1 MPRKSITLFAMLM
14 ATIVLFPGCKKE
26 KTAELAATQVAS
38 GMLCFNSPEDF
49 FETQQKVLA
58 MSETERREWELQQGF
73 ESYATKCNELF
84 EAFEAKGI
92 ESDEDI
98 YNFVKENPD
107 YFYIHVEDGEEYL
120 ISYLEYTPYYNI
132 VDENRMFQIGREIY
146 KIFDEGI
153 IRTSV
158 DKKTDLTK
166 IRSFYES
173 KQNDFAYYE
182 NHVFDSQEDL
192 RYEDDGCDCHTFE
205 TIARKTNGN
214 NRTYVRFYID
224 CANPDILGWGIINY
238 MMKIRP
244 YKRTLGVWYW
254 CRRTISYDINYCVLD
269 DEEIGGKV
277 SGTKSG
283 GVVDLCLHS
292 CYGNLNASAFLS
304 LTGFAS
310 TPNARRDITCPN
322 LWPPR

>member
-1 MPRKSITLFAMLM
+1 MSRKNITLFAMLM

-254 CRRTISYDINYCVLD
+254 CRRTISYDIN
-269 DEEIGGKV
+269 
-277 SGTKSG
+277 
-283 GVVDLCLHS
+283 
-292 CYGNLNASAFLS
+292 
-304 LTGFAS
+304 
-310 TPNARRDITCPN
+310 
-322 LWPPR
+322 

>member
-107 YFYIHVEDGEEYL
+107 YFYIFIDEDGEEYL
-120 ISYLEYTPYYNI
+120 KSYLEDTYYNNLAN
-132 VDENRMFQIGREIY
+132 ENRMLRIGESIY
-146 KIFDEGI
+146 KVFDEGI

-158 DKKTDLTK
+158 EDQTNLLQVS
-166 IRSFYES
+166 SFYGS
-173 KQNDFAYYE
+173 RHDGFSYYE
-182 NHVFDSQEDL
+182 NHITDSQLDFCHE
-192 RYEDDGCDCHTFE
+192 DGCNCNTIE
-205 TIARKTNGN
+205 TIVRKTNGN
-214 NRTYVRFYID
+214 NRTY
-224 CANPDILGWGIINY
+224 
-238 MMKIRP
+238 K
-244 YKRTLGVWYW
+244 
-254 CRRTISYDINYCVLD
+254 
-269 DEEIGGKV
+269 
-277 SGTKSG
+277 
-283 GVVDLCLHS
+283 
-292 CYGNLNASAFLS
+292 
-304 LTGFAS
+304 
-310 TPNARRDITCPN
+310 
-322 LWPPR
+322 